1 MLQPVVAENAS
12 DPNPVKP
19 ETSTQS
25 LTDTSSLSGGMKPEL
40 PSEEAVDE
48 DTVKKQKIKIHAKKQ
63 N

>member
-1 MLQPVVAENAS
+1 LLQPVVAENAS
-12 DPNPVKP
+12 DSNPVKP

-25 LTDTSSLSGGMKPEL
+25 LTDTPSLSGGMKPEL